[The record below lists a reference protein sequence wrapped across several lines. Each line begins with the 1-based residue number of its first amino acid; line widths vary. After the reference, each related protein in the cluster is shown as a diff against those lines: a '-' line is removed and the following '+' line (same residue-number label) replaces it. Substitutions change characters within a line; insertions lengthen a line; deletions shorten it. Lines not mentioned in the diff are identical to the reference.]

1 MLPIEKKFFLLN
13 ELKLLKT
20 SRERVMEDNQIKCRV
35 EKKNFFKKWQ
45 TMDVVERLWW
55 FL

>member
-13 ELKLLKT
+13 ELTLLKT
-20 SRERVMEDNQIKCRV
+20 SRERVMEDNQIECRV
-35 EKKNFFKKWQ
+35 EKKFFKQ
-45 TMDVVERLWW
+45 IVDVVERIWW

>member
-35 EKKNFFKKWQ
+35 EKKFFKKKWQ
-45 TMDVVERLWW
+45 IVDVVERIWW